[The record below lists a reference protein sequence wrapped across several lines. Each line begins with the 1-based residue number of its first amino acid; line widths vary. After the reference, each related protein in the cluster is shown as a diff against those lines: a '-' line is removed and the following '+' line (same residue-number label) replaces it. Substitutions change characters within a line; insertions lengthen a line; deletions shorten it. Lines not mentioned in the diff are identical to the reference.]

1 MMHPSLSQRLAQ
13 NPYEAYSYSYPHK
26 TAYRHFDPPRPLAP
40 LWAEEDRSALFLY
53 LHVPFCTMRCGFCN
67 LFALAQPRDEMVDR
81 YVDTMIAQ
89 MGVLDDVLGDRAFAR
104 LAIGGGTPTFLEA
117 AQLERLFEGAGRLT
131 RRAHG
136 EIPAG
141 IEVSPETVTPDRMAV
156 CRAAGIDRVSMG
168 VQSFLPHE
176 TSALVRPQQHRQV
189 DDAIALI
196 RKHGFPTL
204 NLDLIYGIAG
214 QTVDSLIA
222 SLKTALA
229 YAPEELYLYPLYVR
243 ALTGLDRRQR
253 RGAIPLAQAG
263 DPRPALY
270 RAARDYLVAQGYV
283 QVSMR
288 MFRAPH
294 APAQSGPE
302 YCCQD
307 DGMIGVGCGARSY
320 TRRVHYSEEYGV
332 GRMRIH
338 DILQA
343 YITRDPQAFGQ
354 ASYGYALDEEDQRRR
369 FVIQSLLT
377 WPGLSHAAYRGRF
390 GDDCLATMPQL
401 AELLDLELAS
411 LDGDL
416 LALTP
421 EGMAAADVIGP
432 WLISARASALMQAYE
447 AA

>member
-1 MMHPSLSQRLAQ
+1 MPLSLSQRLSQ
-13 NPYEAYSYSYPHK
+13 NAYEAYSYSYPHK
-26 TAYRHFDPPRPLAP
+26 TAYRSFAPRQALAP
-40 LWAEEDRSALFLY
+40 LWAGEDRSALFLY

-67 LFALAQPRDEMVDR
+67 LFALAQPRDELVKR
-81 YVDTMIAQ
+81 YVAQMIAQ
-89 MGVLDDVLGDRAFAR
+89 MDVLDEVLGERRFSR

-117 AQLERLFEGAGRLT
+117 AQLERLFEGAQRLT
-131 RRAHG
+131 RRAPC

-141 IEVSPETVTPDRMAV
+141 IEVSPETVTDDRMAV

-176 TSALVRPQQHRQV
+176 TSALVRPQQNRQV
-189 DDAIALI
+189 EDAIALI

-214 QTVDSLIA
+214 QTVASLIA
-222 SLKTALA
+222 SLKAALA
-229 YAPEELYLYPLYVR
+229 HAPEELYLYPLYVR
-243 ALTGLDRRQR
+243 ELTGLDKRQR
-253 RGAIPLAQAG
+253 RGAIPLLQAG

-270 RAARDYLVAQGYV
+270 RAARDFLAEQGYE

-294 APAQSGPE
+294 APAQNGPE

-320 TRRVHYSEEYGV
+320 TRSVHYSEEYGV
-332 GRMRIH
+332 GRMRTNE
-338 DILQA
+338 ILQA
-343 YITRDPQAFGQ
+343 YNARDPQDFAY
-354 ASYGYALDEEDQRRR
+354 ASYGYALDAEDQRRR

-377 WPGLSHAAYRGRF
+377 WPGLSLAAYRDRF
-390 GDDCLATMPQL
+390 GEDCLSTMPQL
-401 AELLDLELAS
+401 DELLSLQLAAC
-411 LDGDL
+411 DGDL

-421 EGMAAADVIGP
+421 AGMAAADVIGP
-432 WLISARASALMQAYE
+432 WLISARAGALMQAYE

>member
-1 MMHPSLSQRLAQ
+1 MPLSLSQRLLQ

-26 TAYRHFDPPRPLAP
+26 TAYRSFTPPRPLAP
-40 LWAEEDRSALFLY
+40 LWAQEDRSSLFLY

-67 LFALAQPRDEMVDR
+67 LFALAQPRDEMVNR
-81 YVDTMIAQ
+81 YVDQMVAQ
-89 MGVLDDVLGDRAFAR
+89 MNVLDGVLGERQFSR

-117 AQLERLFEGAGRLT
+117 AQLERLLEGTRRLT
-131 RRAHG
+131 RRAPH

-141 IEVSPETVTPDRMAV
+141 IEVSPETVTADRMEV

-176 TSALVRPQQHRQV
+176 TSALVRPQQNQQV
-189 DDAIALI
+189 EDAIALI
-196 RKHGFPTL
+196 RKTGFPTL

-214 QTVDSLIA
+214 QTVASLTA
-222 SLKTALA
+222 SLKVALA

-243 ALTGLDRRQR
+243 ELTGLDKRQR
-253 RGAIPLAQAG
+253 RGAIPLVQAG

-270 RAARDYLVAQGYV
+270 RAARDYLAAQGYV

-294 APAQSGPE
+294 APAQNGPE

-320 TRRVHYSEEYGV
+320 TRSVHYSEEYGV
-332 GRMRIH
+332 GRMRIN
-338 DILQA
+338 DILQS
-343 YITRDPQAFGQ
+343 YNTRDPKEFSN

-377 WPGLSHAAYRGRF
+377 WPGLSMAAYRDRF
-390 GDDCLATMPQL
+390 GDELLSTMPQL
-401 AELLDLELAS
+401 DELLSLNLAAF
-411 LDGDL
+411 DGDL

-421 EGMAAADVIGP
+421 DGMAAADVIGP
-432 WLISARASALMQAYE
+432 WLISARAGALMQAYE

>member
-1 MMHPSLSQRLAQ
+1 MSLSLSRRLSQ

-26 TAYRHFDPPRPLAP
+26 TAYRPFDPPMPLAP
-40 LWAEEDRSALFLY
+40 LWAAEDRKSLFLY

-67 LFALAQPRDEMVDR
+67 LFALAQPGDDLVDR
-81 YVDTMIAQ
+81 YVGQMVAQ
-89 MGVLDDVLGDRAFAR
+89 MGVLDEVLGDRRFAR
-104 LAIGGGTPTFLEA
+104 LAVGGGTPTFLPA
-117 AQLERLFEGAGRLT
+117 AQLERLFEGARRLT
-131 RRAHG
+131 RRAPG

-141 IEVSPETVTPDRMAV
+141 IEVSPETVTPDRMTV

-176 TSALVRPQQHRQV
+176 TSALVRPQQNRQV
-189 DDAIALI
+189 DDAITLI
-196 RKHGFPTL
+196 RKTGFPTL

-214 QTVDSLIA
+214 QTVASLIA
-222 SLKTALA
+222 SLKAALA
-229 YAPEELYLYPLYVR
+229 HAPEELYLYPLYVR
-243 ALTGLDRRQR
+243 ALTGLDKRQR
-253 RGAIPLAQAG
+253 RGAIPLAPEG
-263 DPRPALY
+263 DSRPALY
-270 RAARDYLVAQGYV
+270 RAARDYLAELGYE

-294 APAQSGPE
+294 APAQNGPE

-343 YITRDPQAFGQ
+343 YNSRDPREFAK
-354 ASYGYALDEEDQRRR
+354 ASYGYALDDEDQRRR

-377 WPGLSHAAYRGRF
+377 WPGLSLGAYRDRF
-390 GDDCLATMPQL
+390 GEDCLVAMPQL
-401 AELLDLELAS
+401 DELLTIELAA

-421 EGMAAADVIGP
+421 AGMAAADVIGP
-432 WLISARASALMQAYE
+432 WLVSARASALMQAYE